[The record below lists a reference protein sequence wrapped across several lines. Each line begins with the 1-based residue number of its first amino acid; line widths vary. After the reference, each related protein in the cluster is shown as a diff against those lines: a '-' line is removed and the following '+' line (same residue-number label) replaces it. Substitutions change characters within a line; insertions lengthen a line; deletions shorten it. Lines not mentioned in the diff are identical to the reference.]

1 MGCGCN
7 KGGGARKRIGSVK
20 SASSGRSGR
29 GRGNTILSASRSTP
43 INNSSRNR
51 KRRDVERKR
60 REQILKKFGKL

>member
-1 MGCGCN
+1 MGCGCG
-7 KGGGARKRIGSVK
+7 KSGGARKRIGSVK
-20 SASSGRSGR
+20 STSRQNRNA
-29 GRGNTILSASRSTP
+29 ILSSSRSNP